1 VKVTAIVVTNGVT
14 TYLPMTLEALASQE
28 RAPDQV
34 AVFDW
39 SGTDNRAEISKI
51 WDDTTAERSSSTP
64 VFDYFELAGSNLGA
78 VVRAGLPQLEVESD
92 DQNWLWLL
100 HDDSP
105 PEPAALRALRSSVEL
120 SPSVAVAGCKQVGLT
135 GSPLRSV
142 GYTTSRFGRRL
153 TGIEDGE
160 VDQGQHDHRDDVLA
174 VGTAGMLI
182 RADVWEELGGPD
194 RALGPYLDGQDLS
207 RRARL
212 AGHRTVVVPEAIV
225 RHDRASFSLRR
236 AAAPQE
242 SHAHIA
248 HSRSHAR
255 RAAFYRR
262 RQEFIH
268 FQLVAAPL
276 LLVPFL
282 LLIALGAG
290 LVRALGRIV
299 LKEPRMISAEI
310 RAPLAVWAAP
320 VSLARSRA
328 QARRSKR
335 LPRRVLRPLQAT
347 WREVYALERDRRQNR
362 AAARRALVIRDELD
376 IAEQAQRA
384 TRRRGW
390 LTLTLLAAVALTLTV
405 LGPLVTAGQLTGGAL
420 APSQASLADLWSAAT
435 GQYVAGGLG
444 HDLPANPLLLV
455 LLAPA
460 ALGSALGL
468 NLGAVITALFIL
480 ALPLAALN
488 AWAAAGALTRSPAVR
503 AWAALAWV
511 VAPALQFALGTGRLG
526 ALLAHVFLPL
536 AVLGAIR
543 GAGVAATDTIEQ
555 RRPEG
560 SVAAASGGALA
571 LAVVVGAAP
580 ALLPAAVALVVIA
593 AVLARRKWMRMAL
606 MLMPALAVTGPLLVF
621 ARTQPALLAADPGLP
636 LASET
641 ASGWQMLLGFPSPA
655 PAPFGLS
662 GPWDPWLAL
671 VAGAVIVLLAAL
683 ALIRRARPGNLALFA
698 WLIIALGLATAIAQ
712 SRITW
717 IDTITAWN
725 GSGVSLLWLG
735 VLGGAVALSIG
746 MHEHLVG
753 RNFGWRQL
761 AAGTLTVLAVLTPL
775 GAAINWGWQVRTDQ
789 MPLAIHQRTGTI
801 VPAVVAQAQRAPE
814 HTRALVL
821 EVQDDQSLSYQL
833 FNRPIADFIDQSV
846 TVAGAE
852 LDEIDADLAQAVGEL
867 ATTADSSTVAA
878 LANYAIA
885 DVLLLPP
892 APGEI
897 DRRGDLIATM
907 DATAHLERVTANHYG
922 ILWRVNPETAEVS
935 WARTESGSEESDIDE
950 SDIDESGSDSSG
962 DESAPA
968 SEASASVPAHGRE
981 IETRLDA
988 PADARTLVLAERASD
1003 NWRAWLDGV
1012 PLRTVTRDDGL
1023 QAFDLPETT
1032 GKLEVVHRPPERKP
1046 WIIAQGLVLGITAL
1060 LAIPMRRRRGG
1071 SR

>member
-1 VKVTAIVVTNGVT
+1 
-14 TYLPMTLEALASQE
+14 MTLAALASQKS
-28 RAPDQV
+28 APEQV

-39 SGTDNRAEISKI
+39 SGANNQAAIAEI
-51 WDDTTAERSSSTP
+51 WDAAAPAGADVTVELN
-64 VFDYFELAGSNLGA
+64 YFSAPGSNLGS
-78 VVRAGLPQLEVESD
+78 VVRSGLAQWGAEPSER
-92 DQNWLWLL
+92 NWLWIL

-105 PEPAALRALRSSVEL
+105 PEPAALAALRNSIEL
-120 SPSVAVAGCKQVGLT
+120 SPSVAIAGCKQVGLT
-135 GSPLRSV
+135 GSPLLSV

-182 RADVWEELGGPD
+182 RSDVWHDLGGPD
-194 RALGPYLDGQDLS
+194 RALGPFMDGQDLS

-212 AGHRTVVVPEAIV
+212 AGHRAIVVPEAIV

-236 AAAPQE
+236 AVAPQE
-242 SHAHIA
+242 SDAHIGDGHAHSHA
-248 HSRSHAR
+248 HSRGHAYSRSHAR

-310 RAPLAVWAAP
+310 RAPLSIWAAP

-347 WREVYALERDRRQNR
+347 WREVYALERDRRQHR
-362 AAARRALVIRDELD
+362 AAARRALIIRDELD

-390 LTLTLLAAVALTLTV
+390 LILTLIGAVALTLTV
-405 LGPLVTAGQLTGGAL
+405 LGPLLTAGQLTGGAL
-420 APSQASLADLWSAAT
+420 APSGAALADLWSAAT
-435 GQYVAGGLG
+435 GQYVAGGFG

-460 ALGSALGL
+460 ALGSVLGL
-468 NLGAVITALFIL
+468 NLGAVITALFLL

-536 AVLGAIR
+536 AILGAIR

-580 ALLPAAVALVVIA
+580 ALLPAAVALCVVA
-593 AVLARRKWMRMAL
+593 AIFAGRKWLRMLL
-606 MLMPALAVTGPLLVF
+606 MLAPALAVAGPFLIF
-621 ARTQPALLAADPGLP
+621 ARTNLAVLAADPGLP
-636 LASET
+636 LAAGADFG
-641 ASGWQMLLGFPSPA
+641 ASFEWAHRAAPGWQMLLGFPAESPA
-655 PAPFGLS
+655 V
-662 GPWDPWLAL
+662 PWLGGNIAQWLPLAL
-671 VAGAVIVLLAAL
+671 GGIIVLLAVL
-683 ALIRRARPGNLALFA
+683 ALTRAARPGRIALFA
-698 WLIIALGLATAIAQ
+698 WLLAALGLFTAIAQ

-717 IDTITAWN
+717 IE
-725 GSGVSLLWLG
+725 
-735 VLGGAVALSIG
+735 IG
-746 MHEHLVG
+746 
-753 RNFGWRQL
+753 
-761 AAGTLTVLAVLTPL
+761 
-775 GAAINWGWQVRTDQ
+775 
-789 MPLAIHQRTGTI
+789 
-801 VPAVVAQAQRAPE
+801 RA
-814 HTRALVL
+814 HV
-821 EVQDDQSLSYQL
+821 
-833 FNRPIADFIDQSV
+833 
-846 TVAGAE
+846 
-852 LDEIDADLAQAVGEL
+852 
-867 ATTADSSTVAA
+867 
-878 LANYAIA
+878 
-885 DVLLLPP
+885 
-892 APGEI
+892 
-897 DRRGDLIATM
+897 
-907 DATAHLERVTANHYG
+907 
-922 ILWRVNPETAEVS
+922 
-935 WARTESGSEESDIDE
+935 
-950 SDIDESGSDSSG
+950 
-962 DESAPA
+962 
-968 SEASASVPAHGRE
+968 
-981 IETRLDA
+981 
-988 PADARTLVLAERASD
+988 
-1003 NWRAWLDGV
+1003 
-1012 PLRTVTRDDGL
+1012 
-1023 QAFDLPETT
+1023 
-1032 GKLEVVHRPPERKP
+1032 
-1046 WIIAQGLVLGITAL
+1046 
-1060 LAIPMRRRRGG
+1060 
-1071 SR
+1071 